1 MNPKMLVIR
10 RQNSEHS
17 DWVAGGVSVQSP
29 LLLALGSRGSCP
41 KVDQQLLWVGTRLVG
56 VCCGKKPVGVGASG
70 WFSRLSVQLL
80 ISAWVVI
87 SWFVSLS
94 PMLGSGLSAEP
105 TWDSLSPSFSFPVSF
120 SLSLFAP
127 PLHTVFV
134 CAFSLSLSVSL
145 SLK

>member
-1 MNPKMLVIR
+1 MTPKMLVIR

-56 VCCGKKPVGVGASG
+56 GLLWKKNG
-70 WFSRLSVQLL
+70 WGWG
-80 ISAWVVI
+80 IWVVQ
-87 SWFVSLS
+87 
-94 PMLGSGLSAEP
+94 SAECP
-105 TWDSLSPSFSFPVSF
+105 TLDFCLGRDLMVRELEPHVGLWPERRAYLGF